1 MLVKS
6 LRRIIWRLLTD
17 CWNLNFLQLYVR
29 INIWR
34 HSVMSKKFPEA
45 SVDFSPSPKII
56 NDDNKLEK
64 KGDHRCWKQDKCPQS
79 LHVTIIVKGAAGS
92 EHQGSN
98 QNGGDNNGR

>member
-34 HSVMSKKFPEA
+34 HSVRSTQSPEA
-45 SVDFSPSPKII
+45 SVDFPPAPKII
-56 NDDNKLEK
+56 NDDQELAEEAGEGGRDHY
-64 KGDHRCWKQDKCPQS
+64 KGPN
-79 LHVTIIVKGAAGS
+79 S
-92 EHQGSN
+92 EHYTIRKLFSAKEIKGLFCEDECN
-98 QNGGDNNGR
+98 DE